1 MRAGGAARVIVG
13 AVSPVTWSAATVIK
27 LMKPLNPTH
36 SPETSTAA
44 PETESFLSEMGAW
57 LGARPG
63 MADRAEYLFFLS
75 ASLIFLLGILA
86 LVGYIYL
93 DPVRERLYEAVLSR
107 DRLRAVIARTGSWGP
122 LLFILVQ
129 AVQVIL
135 PFWSVPIEIA
145 GGFLFGLPLGLL
157 YSMAGR
163 TLGALLAFMLARWL
177 ERRFVVRLVSADR
190 LKRFRKLMKQGGS
203 LAAFAYLLI
212 PGIPKDFIYYLL
224 GLTRMSVEF
233 FLVASFF
240 ARLPSTLLFTL
251 QGAEV
256 YEGHFGLTLGLLA
269 LSIGLALLLFR
280 HREGLIHWVSRWHP
294 EEE

>member
-1 MRAGGAARVIVG
+1 
-13 AVSPVTWSAATVIK
+13 
-27 LMKPLNPTH
+27 MKPLNPIN
-36 SPETSTAA
+36 SPETGAAA
-44 PETESFLSEMGAW
+44 PEAESFLSEMGAW

-93 DPVRERLYEAVLSR
+93 DPVRERLYEAVLNR
-107 DRLRAVIARTGSWGP
+107 DRLRAVIDRTGSWGP

-135 PFWSVPIEIA
+135 PFWSVPMEIA

-177 ERRFVVRLVSADR
+177 EKRFVVRLVSAGR
-190 LKRFRKLMKQGGS
+190 LKRFRKVMKQGGS
-203 LAAFAYLLI
+203 LAAFFFLLI

-224 GLTRMSVEF
+224 GLTRMSVIF
-233 FLVASFF
+233 FLVATAL
-240 ARLPSTLLFTL
+240 ARFPGTLLFTL
-251 QGAEV
+251 EGAEV
-256 YEGHFGLTLGLLA
+256 YKGHYSVILGLLA
-269 LSIGLALLLFR
+269 LYVGLAFLLYR
-280 HREGLIHWVSRWHP
+280 HRESLYRWVSRWYP
-294 EEE
+294 EED

>member
-1 MRAGGAARVIVG
+1 
-13 AVSPVTWSAATVIK
+13 
-27 LMKPLNPTH
+27 MKPLNPIN
-36 SPETSTAA
+36 SPETGAAA
-44 PETESFLSEMGAW
+44 PEAESFLSEMGAW

-93 DPVRERLYEAVLSR
+93 DPVRERLYEAVLNR
-107 DRLRAVIARTGSWGP
+107 DRLRAVIDRTGSWGP

-129 AVQVIL
+129 AVQVVL
-135 PFWSVPIEIA
+135 PFWSVPMEIA
-145 GGFLFGLPLGLL
+145 GGFMFGLPLGLL

-163 TLGALLAFMLARWL
+163 TLGALTAFMLARWL
-177 ERRFVVRLVSADR
+177 EKKIVVRFVSADR

-203 LAAFAYLLI
+203 LAAFVYLLI
-212 PGIPKDFIYYLL
+212 PAIPKDFIYYLL
-224 GLTRMSVEF
+224 GLTRMSVIF
-233 FLVASFF
+233 FLVASTL

-256 YEGHFGLTLGLLA
+256 YDGHFGVPLGLLA
-269 LSIGLALLLFR
+269 LTVGLAVLLYR
-280 HREGLIHWVSRWHP
+280 RREALIHWASRWQP
-294 EEE
+294 NDD